1 MRKEDGGSDLS
12 GKCRVLDDAESS
24 LGNAVL
30 LRTLY
35 VGKFLFDAILSA
47 HVPEISTNELSSVIR
62 PCSLYL
68 RRHTIR
74 THISQKLPE
83 CVSSIGLTLE
93 KVYP

>member
-47 HVPEISTNELSSVIR
+47 HVPEIST
-62 PCSLYL
+62 
-68 RRHTIR
+68 
-74 THISQKLPE
+74 K
-83 CVSSIGLTLE
+83 
-93 KVYP
+93 